1 MSSQSSGAPSLGG
14 DLDVDVAIVGAGF
27 TGLWTALS
35 LGVADPALR
44 VAVLE
49 REVAG
54 FGASGRNGGWCS
66 AIFAA
71 SEARI
76 ERDHGRQAAAAMR
89 RAMRQSVDEVGRAAS
104 AEGIDCQFAKGG
116 TVVLARN
123 AVQVGRAKAEVA
135 AARARGDGDDDLTWL
150 GPAEARALVG
160 AEDVLGGTYTP
171 HCAALHPARLARGLA
186 DAVTRRGTTVYEHT
200 AARAIEPGG
209 PGRRPRGPHRAGHD
223 HRRRGRTGPRSVDRL
238 DPRRA
243 PDPRSGVLA
252 DDRHRAPGRRLLGR
266 RPPGPAGDLLR
277 RAAHDHLR
285 AAHG

>member
-1 MSSQSSGAPSLGG
+1 MAADLNVPAHRYRQLSLWWDTLVEPVVERPSLGG

-66 AIFAA
+66 AIFSA

-135 AARARGDGDDDLTWL
+135 AARARGT
-150 GPAEARALVG
+150 A
-160 AEDVLGGTYTP
+160 
-171 HCAALHPARLARGLA
+171 
-186 DAVTRRGTTVYEHT
+186 TTT
-200 AARAIEPGG
+200 
-209 PGRRPRGPHRAGHD
+209 
-223 HRRRGRTGPRSVDRL
+223 
-238 DPRRA
+238 
-243 PDPRSGVLA
+243 
-252 DDRHRAPGRRLLGR
+252 
-266 RPPGPAGDLLR
+266 
-277 RAAHDHLR
+277 
-285 AAHG
+285 